1 MCCPCSNNSECTRTL
16 HPRLG
21 DNAVFVASAL
31 FLARTRCV
39 FCVAKGFSSEHC
51 VLASLRCFAQSLLLL
66 LRRGRVHVP
75 YLPKCK
81 PASIP
86 PPSSKFRMTKK
97 KKRVH
102 DRKQKK
108 KKKNIHYQFPAPA
121 TLLARLT
128 EGTTLP
134 KAGKKKKKK
143 PDCQHCAQCGQNGVP
158 LK

>member
-1 MCCPCSNNSECTRTL
+1 MCCPCSNNNECTRTL

-66 LRRGRVHVP
+66 LRRGLVHVP

-86 PPSSKFRMTKK
+86 PPSSKFKMTQKK
-97 KKRVH
+97 VD
-102 DRKQKK
+102 DRKK
-108 KKKNIHYQFPAPA
+108 KKKNIYYQFPAPA
-121 TLLARLT
+121 TLFSRLT
-128 EGTTLP
+128 DATLP
-134 KAGKKKKKK
+134 KAKKKKKK
-143 PDCQHCAQCGQNGVP
+143 PDCINQHCAQCSQNGVP